1 MLSRPRRPKKW
12 LMTGNAPRVSD
23 RRPNLL
29 LSKWNHPCV
38 DVSPTQNDVRGKL
51 DQYGDFTFPSELIA
65 YDLMSGTVR
74 T

>member
-1 MLSRPRRPKKW
+1 MRSSLSAAASSW
-12 LMTGNAPRVSD
+12 
-23 RRPNLL
+23 